1 MKMQKTYKI
10 IIMSDLHLG
19 MNDSKPKE
27 ILNFLSKIQT
37 DALILN
43 GDIIDID
50 ALNRGAKWKNKH
62 TKVLLKILE
71 MSKKTKVIY
80 VRGNHDD
87 VIKNFFNSKIVG
99 VEFVEEYEIY
109 IEDGENEKR
118 YLVMHGDKIENFD
131 GNLQIVYHIGSI
143 MYDILLR
150 LNNYY
155 NIIRRKLNLP
165 YHSLS
170 KAAKT
175 NVKKIMSFIF
185 KFETKAIE
193 AASKKGYDGIIC
205 GHIHTPTIKKVS
217 NIEYMNSGDWVEN
230 KTAIALTNNNEWLIL
245 DFD

>member
-1 MKMQKTYKI
+1 MQKTYKI

-37 DALILN
+37 DTLILN

-71 MSKKTKVIY
+71 MSKKTKVVY

-87 VIKNFFNSKIVG
+87 VIKNFFNARIAG
-99 VEFVEEYEIY
+99 VEFTDEYEIQL
-109 IEDGENEKR
+109 EDDKR
-118 YLVMHGDKIENFD
+118 YLVLHGDQLENFE
-131 GNLQIVYHIGSI
+131 GKLKILYHIGSI
-143 MYDILLR
+143 MYDALLT

-155 NIIRRKLNLP
+155 NIIRAKLNLP

-193 AASKKGYDGIIC
+193 LAEKRNFDGIIC
-205 GHIHTPTIKKVS
+205 GHIHTPIIKKIS
-217 NIEYMNSGDWVEN
+217 NIEYLNSGDWVEN
-230 KTAIALTNNNEWLIL
+230 RTALALDSNNKWSIL
-245 DFD
+245 NFE

>member
-1 MKMQKTYKI
+1 
-10 IIMSDLHLG
+10 

-37 DALILN
+37 DVLILN

-80 VRGNHDD
+80 IRGNHDD

-155 NIIRRKLNLP
+155 NIIRTKINLP
-165 YHSLS
+165 YHSIYKS
-170 KAAKT
+170 SKT
-175 NVKKIMSFIF
+175 NVNKIISFIF

-193 AASKKGYDGIIC
+193 LAEKRNFDGIIC
-205 GHIHTPTIKKVS
+205 GHIHTPTIKKIS

-230 KTAIALTNNNEWLIL
+230 RTALTLDSNNKWSIL
-245 DFD
+245 SLD

>member
-1 MKMQKTYKI
+1 MKYKI
-10 IIMSDLHLG
+10 LIMSDLHLG
-19 MNDSKPKE
+19 MNNSKPKS
-27 ILNFLSKIQT
+27 ILNFLSRIQT
-37 DALILN
+37 DTLILN

-71 MSKKTKVIY
+71 LSKTTRVIY
-80 VRGNHDD
+80 IRGNHDD
-87 VIKNFFNSKIVG
+87 EIKHFYDTKIG
-99 VEFVEEYEIY
+99 NIEFK
-109 IEDGENEKR
+109 NEHTITADDKK
-118 YLVMHGDKIENFD
+118 YLVLHGDQFENFR
-131 GNLQIVYHIGSI
+131 GKLKIVYHVGSVL
-143 MYDILLR
+143 YDMLLTA
-150 LNNYY
+150 NTYY
-155 NIIRRKLNLP
+155 NAIRAKFNLP
-165 YHSLS
+165 YHSIS
-170 KAAKT
+170 KVAKQ

-185 KFETKAIE
+185 NFETKAIE

>member
-1 MKMQKTYKI
+1 MQKIYKI

-27 ILNFLSKIQT
+27 ILNFLSRIQT
-37 DALILN
+37 DTLILN

-71 MSKKTKVIY
+71 MSKKTKVVY

-87 VIKNFFNSKIVG
+87 VIKNFFNAKIAG
-99 VEFVEEYEIY
+99 VEFTNEYEIQL
-109 IEDGENEKR
+109 EDNKK
-118 YLVMHGDKIENFD
+118 YLVLHGDQLENFE
-131 GNLQIVYHIGSI
+131 GKLKILYHIGSI
-143 MYDILLR
+143 MYDALLT

-155 NIIRRKLNLP
+155 NIIRAKLNLP

-193 AASKKGYDGIIC
+193 LAEKRNFDGIIC
-205 GHIHTPTIKKVS
+205 GHIHTPIIKKIS
-217 NIEYMNSGDWVEN
+217 NIEYLNSGDWVEN
-230 KTAIALTNNNEWLIL
+230 KTALALDSSNKWSIL
-245 DFD
+245 NLD